1 MEPGIEV
8 APECIEA
15 SRWRRQI
22 ELAALLPRFLSGESL
37 EEELERWPGA
47 G

>member
-22 ELAALLPRFLSGESL
+22 ELAALLQIGR
-37 EEELERWPGA
+37 A
-47 G
+47 HV